1 MKKIISKFTVIFMFS
16 YFLIVGAIS
25 PMKASAKEI
34 DAYRKVMENYLNAFK
49 NYDINTIV
57 NVSEDERVNSDE
69 KYKEMLEEFKY
80 DPNQQLKSFEIL
92 NSQKI
97 DNKEIFNV
105 KTEFMNG
112 AIYDMKFTVS
122 SKDGELIVSDMERTK
137 IENEGKYILTPSF
150 RTQVCTWDD
159 ELSQS
164 IGGVDPKTYSTR
176 FTYYADN
183 ILLNFRQYATSGS
196 RDLKVEYSVVDHW
209 LWGDDVKASQMVYG
223 QNPDSARQIR
233 LYIEKGQSFYK
244 YRIRIQNFTPASIRV
259 FGEGYCA

>member
-16 YFLIVGAIS
+16 CFLIVGAIS

-34 DAYRKVMENYLNAFK
+34 DAYRKVMENYLNALK
-49 NYDINTIV
+49 NYDINTVV
-57 NVSEDERVNSDE
+57 NISEDERVNNVE
-69 KYKEMLEEFKY
+69 QYREMLEDFKY

-92 NSQKI
+92 NSQKS

-105 KTEFMNG
+105 KTEFLNG
-112 AIYDMKFTVS
+112 AIYDMEFTVS
-122 SKDGELIVSDMERTK
+122 SKDGKLIVSDMERTK

-159 ELSQS
+159 ELAQA
-164 IGGVDPKTYSTR
+164 IGGVYPQTYSDR

-209 LWGDDVKASQMVYG
+209 MWKDDVKASQMVYG

-244 YRIRIQNFTPASIRV
+244 YRIRIKNFTPASIRV

>member
-1 MKKIISKFTVIFMFS
+1 MFS

-176 FTYYADN
+176 FKIGRAH
-183 ILLNFRQYATSGS
+183 
-196 RDLKVEYSVVDHW
+196 V
-209 LWGDDVKASQMVYG
+209 
-223 QNPDSARQIR
+223 
-233 LYIEKGQSFYK
+233 
-244 YRIRIQNFTPASIRV
+244 
-259 FGEGYCA
+259 